1 MPPSTS
7 PAGSRTALITWS
19 VVFAILFVTSTIF
32 AIYFYADST
41 KARDREETLRK
52 QYSGPAVT
60 TPVAAIERAKSAIA
74 TAGATG
80 KDANITIPATDNL
93 ANALTTMSNGVA

>member
-1 MPPSTS
+1 MPPTTS

-19 VVFAILFVTSTIF
+19 VVFAILFVTSAIF

-52 QYSGPAVT
+52 QYAELAPPNELTGEAV
-60 TPVAAIERAKSAIA
+60 SALREIRSEPPEGSSINA
-74 TAGATG
+74 SM
-80 KDANITIPATDNL
+80 PL
-93 ANALTTMSNGVA
+93 FQVALTQRDELAQLI